1 MVREHSFILTVQS
14 MWDNGRMGK
23 KRGKATLTHL
33 NGEKYEGRW
42 KDGQYHGQGT
52 LTLPDG
58 GELVGEF
65 RVHEP
70 WNVTEY
76 DKDGSIIGKFVNG
89 VNQ

>member
-1 MVREHSFILTVQS
+1 MIKYVGEWGNDKI
-14 MWDNGRMGK
+14 NGPG
-23 KRGKATLTHL
+23 TYTFPD
-33 NGEKYEGRW
+33 GEKYEGRW

-65 RVHEP
+65 RVDEP

-76 DKDGSIIGKFVNG
+76 KKGGNIIGKFVNG
-89 VNQ
+89 VKQ